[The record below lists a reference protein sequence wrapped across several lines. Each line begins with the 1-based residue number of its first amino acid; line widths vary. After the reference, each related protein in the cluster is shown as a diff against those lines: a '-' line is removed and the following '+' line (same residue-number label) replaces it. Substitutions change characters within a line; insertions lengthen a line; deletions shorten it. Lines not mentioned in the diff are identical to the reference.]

1 MSKEYWKSLVT
12 CYKEQPKEYPI
23 EYGDWAEPYSEQ
35 LAKIYAQD
43 EIVNIPVSD
52 EIITQMELKLNV
64 KLPPSYIEFLKYSNG
79 LLLPD
84 KFTNL
89 LPLENIDW
97 FYTLNQEWA
106 DIWTENAAGHEEISD
121 EEYFVYGEDQY
132 TYNIRDRYLN
142 SALQISDSME
152 GDVLLLNPEVKFGEE
167 WEAWWFGNSLPGA
180 IRFKSFKELLEYLL
194 APLEDEDTEPMT
206 EEEYSQILEKD
217 KERLKNMEHQLLG
230 NIVSDMLSKGLD
242 DKDIAK
248 EFEKEFA
255 LTQNMEKE
263 MYDRINQ
270 DLEEKDKI
278 KVEND
283 NLDFMQKVKDMIAQK
298 SK

>member
-1 MSKEYWKSLVT
+1 MSKEYWKSLVA

-35 LAKIYAQD
+35 LAKVYAQG

-89 LPLENIDW
+89 LPLEHIDW

-106 DIWTENAAGHEEISD
+106 DIWNEGAAGYEETSD
-121 EEYFVYGEDQY
+121 EEYFVYGEDQD
-132 TYNIRDRYLN
+132 TCKMRDRYLN

-167 WEAWWFGNSLPGA
+167 WEAWWFGNALAGA

-194 APLEDEDTEPMT
+194 APLEDTEPMT
-206 EEEYSQILEKD
+206 KEEYNQILEKD

-270 DLEEKDKI
+270 DLEEQDKI
-278 KVEND
+278 KAEND
-283 NLDFMQKVKDMIAQK
+283 NLDFMQKVKDMIGQK
-298 SK
+298 RK